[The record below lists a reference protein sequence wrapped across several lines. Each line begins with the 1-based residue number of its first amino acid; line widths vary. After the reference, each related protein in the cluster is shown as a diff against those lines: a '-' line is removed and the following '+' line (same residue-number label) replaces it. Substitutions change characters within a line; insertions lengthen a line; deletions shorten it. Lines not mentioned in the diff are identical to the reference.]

1 MLSGPSFRGC
11 VNRVEKGLIWAIRT
25 ETPALSRHWW
35 DCLLS
40 PYRGVYLPKDCFME
54 NVWTFERWPAHL
66 PLVYFTLCSIVN
78 AGVRITGLSYCGI
91 PLSLDKLV
99 KWLNVI
105 FLSKYIFE
113 TWCCLLQSSPST
125 GSSSVIP
132 FSSGLNPATQCKSSG
147 DKPVGPKCGA
157 CGEIGHNKNSKICPQ
172 YFSEE
177 AVQRREVLKTA
188 VK

>member
-1 MLSGPSFRGC
+1 M
-11 VNRVEKGLIWAIRT
+11 
-25 ETPALSRHWW
+25 
-35 DCLLS
+35 
-40 PYRGVYLPKDCFME
+40 
-54 NVWTFERWPAHL
+54 
-66 PLVYFTLCSIVN
+66 
-78 AGVRITGLSYCGI
+78 
-91 PLSLDKLV
+91 
-99 KWLNVI
+99 I

-125 GSSSVIP
+125 GSSSVMP

>member
-1 MLSGPSFRGC
+1 M
-11 VNRVEKGLIWAIRT
+11 
-25 ETPALSRHWW
+25 
-35 DCLLS
+35 
-40 PYRGVYLPKDCFME
+40 
-54 NVWTFERWPAHL
+54 
-66 PLVYFTLCSIVN
+66 
-78 AGVRITGLSYCGI
+78 
-91 PLSLDKLV
+91 
-99 KWLNVI
+99 I

-113 TWCCLLQSSPST
+113 TWCCLLPFAFCLLQSSPST
-125 GSSSVIP
+125 GSSSVMP